1 LFNEK
6 SNDNEF
12 FLVDKNSIGIES
24 TTTTSKPDIYSAVI
38 KADKLS
44 QESDKLKQW
53 REEQKIMLSNKD
65 AEEEKK
71 KKELKEQARKEL
83 DDWYR
88 NRKEQLDKLHLNN
101 KQNENDEQ
109 STANSNGGNNQW
121 ERIAKLVDFN
131 TKFNKN
137 AKDVSRMKNILLQ
150 LKQQPLV

>member
-1 LFNEK
+1 M
-6 SNDNEF
+6 
-12 FLVDKNSIGIES
+12 
-24 TTTTSKPDIYSAVI
+24 

-53 REEQKIMLSNKD
+53 REEQKIMLANKD

-88 NRKEQLDKLHLNN
+88 NRKEQLDKLHLNI
-101 KQNENDEQ
+101 KQNEIEEQ
-109 STANSNGGNNQW
+109 STEGGNQW

-131 TKFNKN
+131 NKFNKN
-137 AKDVSRMKNILLQ
+137 AKDVSRMKNVLLQ
-150 LKQQPLV
+150 LKQQPLIR